1 MMIANIKRGD
11 IKVEFKTR
19 EELDKYIDA
28 CNYYIL
34 RSMINN
40 EDSFKCGEIETY
52 PNEFIPELGKIYRQN
67 FTYSSMYYKPL
78 GFVFAPIHRTTNSN
92 FLNLYCRVIC
102 YEFTNDSDRLDIM
115 LCYFPL
121 LGFQRGLQF
130 DVIKKVRKLPKR
142 LDEVKKWI

>member
-1 MMIANIKRGD
+1 MMIANIKNGD
-11 IKVEFKTR
+11 IKEEFKTR
-19 EELDKYIDA
+19 EELAKYIDA

-78 GFVFAPIHRTTNSN
+78 GFVFAPIHRTTDSN

>member
-1 MMIANIKRGD
+1 MLYYTIKKGD
-11 IKVEFKTR
+11 IKKEFKTR
-19 EELDKYIDA
+19 EELTKYIDA

-40 EDSFKCGEIETY
+40 DSSFNCGEIETY

-78 GFVFAPIHRTTNSN
+78 GFVFAPIHRTSD
-92 FLNLYCRVIC
+92 FLNLYCRLIC

-121 LGFQRGLQF
+121 LDFQRGLQF

-142 LDEVKKWI
+142 MEEVRKWI

>member
-1 MMIANIKRGD
+1 MMIANIKNGD
-11 IKVEFKTR
+11 IKEEFKTR
-19 EELDKYIDA
+19 EELAKYIDA

-78 GFVFAPIHRTTNSN
+78 GFVFAPIHRTTDSN

-121 LGFQRGLQF
+121 LDFQRGLQF
-130 DVIKKVRKLPKR
+130 DSIKKVRKLPKR
-142 LDEVKKWI
+142 LDEVRKWI

>member
-1 MMIANIKRGD
+1 MMIANIKNGD
-11 IKVEFKTR
+11 IKEEFKTR
-19 EELDKYIDA
+19 EELAKYIDA

-78 GFVFAPIHRTTNSN
+78 GFVFAPIHRTTDSN

-130 DVIKKVRKLPKR
+130 DLIKKVRKLPKR

>member
-1 MMIANIKRGD
+1 MMIANVKKGD
-11 IKVEFKTR
+11 IKKEFKTR
-19 EELDKYIDA
+19 EELAKYIDA

-40 EDSFKCGEIETY
+40 DDSFKCGEIETY
-52 PNEFIPELGKIYRQN
+52 PNEFIPEIEKIYRQN

-78 GFVFAPIHRTTNSN
+78 GFVFAPIRGTSDSD
-92 FLNLYCRVIC
+92 FLNLYCRLIC

-121 LGFQRGLQF
+121 LDFQRGLQF
-130 DVIKKVRKLPKR
+130 DIIKKVRKLPKR